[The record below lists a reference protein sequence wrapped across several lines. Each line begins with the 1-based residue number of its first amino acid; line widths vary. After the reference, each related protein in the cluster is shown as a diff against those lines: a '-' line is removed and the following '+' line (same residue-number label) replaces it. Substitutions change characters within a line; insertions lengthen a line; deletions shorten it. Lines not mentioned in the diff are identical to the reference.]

1 MDWQQTF
8 IKMLMCLIFIH
19 TFCINSVDF
28 SNCNPNEAFPFCP
41 LSSFVTWDVLV
52 AAKSAAKGVWS
63 GTCPSDSFNSCNTS
77 PSILSLADLMSLL
90 TSIACSVCQDRR
102 RNYLF
107 YQDFSLD
114 KHDQSPESYKILL
127 INYKQNLRMMSAYF
141 VALLELMMPSK
152 PLHQKGLPTN
162 AWWIM

>member
-1 MDWQQTF
+1 MSAACLTVGYSSLYAAVICELRPGCCEGNLVPHFKVNSKYRLPREESDDWMDWQQTF

-28 SNCNPNEAFPFCP
+28 SNCNPNEAFPFCS

-107 YQDFSLD
+107 YKRLF
-114 KHDQSPESYKILL
+114 
-127 INYKQNLRMMSAYF
+127 F
-141 VALLELMMPSK
+141 
-152 PLHQKGLPTN
+152 
-162 AWWIM
+162 W